1 MSTPDTTTADSVT
14 PTSPKYGGKR
24 RKRKRWTPGL
34 SGRVLIGLFLGVAAG
49 VVFGEWAAH
58 LKIIGDVFIG
68 LLQMTVLPYIV
79 VSLLV
84 SLGRLSY
91 QEVWLLVRKGGIF
104 VLVFWGIAIVVILGM
119 TIALPDWPSA
129 TFFSTSLIEK
139 REPLDLVQ
147 LYIPANPFSSLAN
160 GIVPAI
166 VIMSIAGGMALIGVP
181 DKQYLLKNLEM
192 ASDAIMR
199 IATFVVQLAPLGVF
213 ALVAAT
219 AGTISFEDLG
229 RLQVYILSYI
239 GAALLLSL
247 FILPGIVSIMTPIP
261 FRRVWSGTQDAL
273 ITAFVTGNLL
283 IVLPLLSQQIKD
295 MLDEYGCLDQD
306 SEGAADLMV
315 PINFNLPNLGKL
327 LSLAFIPFAGWF
339 AGTPLSPEDYPQ
351 LIGVG
356 LFSFFG
362 EVVFALPFLLDLM
375 RIPAD
380 TFQIFIAV
388 DQFTGR
394 FGTLLAGMHTVVLAL
409 LTAVAVTGKLKL
421 RWPKVIRHFV
431 ISALLL
437 LGLFGGLRL
446 FFEDVVPQE
455 YHAYHA
461 LNEIDLLSKRPDVNL
476 LQLRSVEPLPY
487 SERDDRMKAIK
498 ARGRLRVGYVS
509 DSLPFAYERQDGDL
523 VGLEVDIIQMM
534 ANDMGVG
541 LALVEVKRDELAKLL
556 SNGQIDI
563 AIGGMFATPDRAL
576 KFQLSEPYMDASLS
590 LVVRDH
596 RRREFDDW
604 EQVQEMEDLKLALL
618 DIPFYVKRAKSAFPD
633 AEVKVVKSP
642 RVFLGAQKGEYDAML
657 YSAEAGSAWTL
668 LYPGFSVVVPN
679 PNVISVPI
687 VFGLPADAATL
698 ANYVNAWVSLNK
710 SGSLVDRLYSY
721 WILGKGARERKSRW
735 SVVHNVL
742 GWGQN

>member
-1 MSTPDTTTADSVT
+1 MSIS
-14 PTSPKYGGKR
+14 
-24 RKRKRWTPGL
+24 
-34 SGRVLIGLFLGVAAG
+34 
-49 VVFGEWAAH
+49 
-58 LKIIGDVFIG
+58 
-68 LLQMTVLPYIV
+68 
-79 VSLLV
+79 
-84 SLGRLSY
+84 
-91 QEVWLLVRKGGIF
+91 
-104 VLVFWGIAIVVILGM
+104 
-119 TIALPDWPSA
+119 LPDWPSA

-139 REPLDLVQ
+139 REPLDLVK

-166 VIMSIAGGMALIGVP
+166 VIMSLAGGMALVGVP

-199 IATFVVQLAPLGVF
+199 IATFLVQLAPIGVF

-229 RLQVYILSYI
+229 RLQVYILAYI
-239 GAALLLSL
+239 GAALLLTL
-247 FILPGIVSIMTPIP
+247 FILPGLVSIMTPIP

-306 SEGAADLMV
+306 SEGDADLMV

-339 AGTPLSPEDYPQ
+339 AGTTLSPDDYPQ
-351 LIGVG
+351 LISVG

-421 RWPKVIRHFV
+421 IWPKVIRHLF
-431 ISALLL
+431 ISVLLL

-455 YHAYHA
+455 YRAYHA
-461 LNEIDLLSKRPDVNL
+461 LNEIDLLSERPDIKL
-476 LQLRSVEPLPY
+476 LQLGNVEPLPY
-487 SERDDRMKAIK
+487 SDRHDRIKAIE

-523 VGLEVDIIQMM
+523 VGLEVDIIQMI
-534 ANDMGVG
+534 ANDMSVG
-541 LALVEVKRDELAKLL
+541 LDLIEVKRNSLGKLL
-556 SNGQIDI
+556 SDGRIDI
-563 AIGGMFATPDRAL
+563 AIGGLFATPGRAL
-576 KFQLSEPYMDASLS
+576 KFKLSEPYMDASLS

-596 RRREFDDW
+596 RRREFSDW
-604 EQVQEMEDLKLALL
+604 EQVRGMKDIKLALL
-618 DIPFYVKRAKSAFPD
+618 NIPFYVKRARASLPD
-633 AEVKVVKSP
+633 AQVKVIESP
-642 RVFLGAQKGEYDAML
+642 RVFLGSQTGEYDAML
-657 YSAEAGSAWTL
+657 ETAEAA
-668 LYPGFSVVVPN
+668 
-679 PNVISVPI
+679 
-687 VFGLPADAATL
+687 
-698 ANYVNAWVSLNK
+698 
-710 SGSLVDRLYSY
+710 
-721 WILGKGARERKSRW
+721 
-735 SVVHNVL
+735 
-742 GWGQN
+742 